1 MVIWSA
7 FDANNYSMSIAT
19 AFEFFEQCF
28 GFMRSYIKAK
38 IVVFSWDKVN
48 IIYTLLL
55 PARRRLHFPSPA
67 RIEET
72 NKKTITTL
80 YWTRPP
86 PTWTDVT

>member
-48 IIYTLLL
+48 IIYIHFCFLPVDVCIFHLL
-55 PARRRLHFPSPA
+55 PVLRKLIR
-67 RIEET
+67 
-72 NKKTITTL
+72 KQ
-80 YWTRPP
+80 
-86 PTWTDVT
+86 